1 MNKTNNFLWLIVILS
16 SFQTVYGQA
25 EGNYAKSQGNAVGY
39 GNYNTAYTY
48 PNFSSVQLN
57 DSTFMLQSKVLYHIK
72 PDKLVAIFSVTQTG
86 KELKECNTNLNAKLE
101 NFRTKISTLGIGKES
116 IHTDILYCIPKFEMT
131 VEKKMFSKTATE
143 IPIGYEMQKNIH
155 VTFDSEEQLE
165 SILNAALESEIYDFV
180 KVEYFIAD
188 KWKWQK
194 MAMLKATQILD
205 FKADTLFKYFNIPN
219 KTRNV
224 VHEEVQMITPPQKY
238 RSYTAYES
246 YNPYYKG
253 AKPKNTTYAEK
264 NQTQFYDAVKQ
275 GEFDYI
281 ENSVENKPVVSLIY
295 RISVKYTIP
304 KETNRQNIPVKP

>member
-1 MNKTNNFLWLIVILS
+1 MSAVGITF
-16 SFQTVYGQA
+16 GQA
-25 EGNYAKSQGNAVGY
+25 EGNYAKSQGNALY
-39 GNYNTAYTY
+39 GNYNTPYNS
-48 PNFSSVQLN
+48 PSFSTIQLN
-57 DSTFMLQSKVLYHIK
+57 DSTFTLQSKVLYNIK

-101 NFRTKISTLGIGKES
+101 SFRGKIGNLGISKEN
-116 IHTDILYCIPKFEMT
+116 IHTDILYCIPKFEMS

-143 IPIGYEMQKNIH
+143 VPVGYEMQKNIH
-155 VTFDSEEQLE
+155 VTFDNEEQLE
-165 SILNAALESEIYDFV
+165 GILNAALESEIYDFV

-194 MAMLKATQILD
+194 AAMLKAAQILD
-205 FKADTLFKYFNIPN
+205 IKADTLFKYFNVNN

-253 AKPKNTTYAEK
+253 GVKPKNTTYAEK

-275 GEFDYI
+275 SEFDYI
-281 ENSVENKPVVSLIY
+281 ENPVENKPVVSMIY
-295 RISVKYTIP
+295 RIVVKFTIP
-304 KETNRQNIPVKP
+304 KENNRSNTANTKP